1 MGQPND
7 GNRGSGN
14 GLPRDSSLER
24 PRTVP
29 ASAQRGGQ
37 MTGWGNCEDCS
48 LVSSPGGLRAIN
60 GQWAEATPV
69 DAGLAWGWPG
79 RMCLC
84 SPAHLQALNGWE
96 PFVGEQLAVAL
107 YVGLWESPRAS
118 LSQPLKSRDYLG
130 PAGHPLK
137 DIPPPAGVG
146 AKGPP
151 QRSCLPSPGPTSPSA
166 RKVPLSGETLRHPA
180 CCPQLPRLRT
190 IPHARQGFWGT
201 PHPPHP
207 SRYPS

>member
-1 MGQPND
+1 MP
-7 GNRGSGN
+7 
-14 GLPRDSSLER
+14 
-24 PRTVP
+24 
-29 ASAQRGGQ
+29 
-37 MTGWGNCEDCS
+37 CF
-48 LVSSPGGLRAIN
+48 
-60 GQWAEATPV
+60 
-69 DAGLAWGWPG
+69 
-79 RMCLC
+79 C

-166 RKVPLSGETLRHPA
+166 RKGPLSGETLRHPA
-180 CCPQLPRLRT
+180 PRLRT
-190 IPHARQGFWGT
+190 IPHARQGFGGT
-201 PHPPHP
+201 PTHLTPLGTPPDCPGPWP
-207 SRYPS
+207 SDSPLPCPTHGAVPMAGLIWSGPERRSDLGALRGPG